1 MRILTRYL
9 CREVALA
16 TLVVLLALTM
26 LFAFFDLIHELGDIG
41 KGSYRIG
48 GGLLFV
54 ALNMPAHVY
63 ELFPI
68 AALIG
73 TLYALSQLASHSEL
87 AVMRVSGLSLGAI
100 ARAVLPVGILFVLA
114 MLFVGEVAT
123 PVLEKIAQETKLR
136 LTESLI
142 AQEFRSGVWVKDE
155 GSFVNV
161 QEVRPG
167 RGGTRLFGIKIY
179 QFDPGYKL
187 KSISLAREGAYL
199 GQNRWQILDVHQTI
213 FSDTGTSLQTLPE
226 AVWKSVLTP
235 NILSVLLVVPEQMSV
250 WNLYTYIQHLRDN
263 AQNSTRYEIAIW
275 SKLIYPCAVL
285 VMIVLAV
292 PFSVSSRRTSGVG
305 ARLLIGTLIGL
316 AFNSANRLFS
326 SLGQLHGMSA
336 FASAVL
342 PTLIFLAAAVS
353 LLYISERNMLRLPFA
368 RRTP

>member
-9 CREVALA
+9 SREVALA
-16 TLVVLLALTM
+16 TLIVLVALCM
-26 LFAFFDLIHELGDIG
+26 LFAFFDLIHELGDLG
-41 KGSYRIG
+41 KGSYRISG
-48 GGLLFV
+48 AMFFV
-54 ALNMPAHVY
+54 FLNMPAHVY
-63 ELFPI
+63 ELFPV

-73 TLYALSQLASHSEL
+73 ALYALSQLASHSEL
-87 AVMRVSGLSLGAI
+87 AVMRVSGLSLAAI
-100 ARAVLPVGILFVLA
+100 ARALLPVGILFVLT

-123 PVLEKIAQETKLR
+123 PVLERIAEETKLR

-167 RGGTRLFGIKIY
+167 KGGTRLFGIKIY
-179 QFDPGYKL
+179 EFDPGYRL
-187 KSISLAREGAYL
+187 KSISLAKEGAYL
-199 GQNRWQILDVHQTI
+199 GQNRWQILDVQRTL
-213 FSDTGTSLQTLPE
+213 FSDTGTSLQRLPE

-250 WNLYTYIQHLRDN
+250 WNLYSYIRHLRDN

-275 SKLIYPCAVL
+275 SKLVYPCAAL
-285 VMIVLAV
+285 VMLVLAV
-292 PFSVSSRRTSGVG
+292 PFSISSRRTGGVG
-305 ARLLIGTLIGL
+305 ARLLMGTLIGL

-326 SLGQLHGMSA
+326 SLGQLQGLPA

-342 PTLIFLAAAVS
+342 PTLIFLAVAVS
-353 LLYISERNMLRLPFA
+353 LLYVAERNMLRLPFS
-368 RRTP
+368 RRN